1 MTTKC
6 LIFFRTRFLVFL
18 LLLFFLFQK
27 SGRKPL
33 YRGLEGKH
41 CIILHR
47 IKTTLELLA
56 KFHGYTGRSLTNFFF
71 FELLCI
77 TENNAFNQYI
87 GKKIDFLIFIIA
99 HIFYR
104 SFFKPNVVT
113 LGHQT
118 TEEGEET
125 FSDTTHGCSFSVM
138 FIIRFMVKN
147 GSSVLMVLGVL
158 YCLNAFVS
166 LQL

>member
-1 MTTKC
+1 M
-6 LIFFRTRFLVFL
+6 FD
-18 LLLFFLFQK
+18 FFLYTFSCFFVVVFVFSFSK

-33 YRGLEGKH
+33 YRGLEGRH

-47 IKTTLELLA
+47 IKTTLERLA
-56 KFHGYTGRSLTNFFF
+56 KFHGYNGRSLTNFFF
-71 FELLCI
+71 FELLDI

-87 GKKIDFLIFIIA
+87 GKKLISSYLYISY
-99 HIFYR
+99 IFCR
-104 SFFKPNVVT
+104 SIFKPSVVS

-118 TEEGEET
+118 TEDGEET

-158 YCLNAFVS
+158 YCLNALVS

>member
-6 LIFFRTRFLVFL
+6 LIFFRTPFLVFL

-56 KFHGYTGRSLTNFFF
+56 KFHGYTGRNLANFFF
-71 FELLCI
+71 FELLYI

-87 GKKIDFLIFIIA
+87 GKKL
-99 HIFYR
+99 
-104 SFFKPNVVT
+104 T
-113 LGHQT
+113 
-118 TEEGEET
+118 
-125 FSDTTHGCSFSVM
+125 
-138 FIIRFMVKN
+138 
-147 GSSVLMVLGVL
+147 SSYL
-158 YCLNAFVS
+158 
-166 LQL
+166 